1 VHGVHFNLD
10 DVRARA
16 RAAFVGFAVG
26 DALGAPVE
34 FMTAGEIRAHGVHRE
49 MTGGGWLHL
58 KPGRVTDDTEM
69 ALCVARALA
78 EAGTFSLRAV
88 ADRLAEWLKRGPVD
102 VGNTCRR
109 GLRAYIVNGRLE
121 APPGEWDAGNGA
133 AMRVLPVAL
142 RTLGDFELLAEWA
155 VAQGHLT
162 HNHPLS
168 DAGSVL
174 FGKLV
179 QVAVLGLSLGR
190 MRAECRALSDVHRA
204 FAFEPW
210 RGGSSG
216 YVADSVRT
224 VLHHFFLSRGFE
236 DCLVGVVNEGGDA
249 DTNGALAGMLAGAYY
264 GREEIPARWTRRMDP
279 RLLAELDELALRL
292 TEASP
297 LFSTRA
303 EALRLRASGP

>member
-1 VHGVHFNLD
+1 MHGVPLDLD

-16 RAAFVGFAVG
+16 RAAFLGFAVG

-34 FMTAGEIRAHGVHRE
+34 FLTAAEIRARGVHRE

-69 ALCVARALA
+69 ALCVARALV
-78 EAGTFSLRAV
+78 EEGGFSLRAI
-88 ADRLAEWLKRGPVD
+88 ADRLAEWVKRGPID

-109 GLRAYIVNGRLE
+109 GLRAYIVEGRLE

-142 RTLGDFELLAEWA
+142 RTLGDFDLLGGWA

-174 FGKLV
+174 FGKLL
-179 QVAVLGLSLGR
+179 QVAVMGLPLAR
-190 MRAECRALSDVHRA
+190 MRAECDALAAVHRA
-204 FAFEPW
+204 FAFDPW
-210 RGGSSG
+210 RGGCTG
-216 YVADSVRT
+216 YVADSVRL
-224 VLHHFFLSRGFE
+224 VLHHFFRSRGFE
-236 DCLVGVVNEGGDA
+236 ECLVAVVNEGGDA
-249 DTNGALAGMLAGAYY
+249 DTNGALAGMLAGACH
-264 GREEIPARWTRRMDP
+264 GREAIPSRWIRRMDP

-292 TEASP
+292 AEASP
-297 LFSTRA
+297 LFTARA
-303 EALRLRASGP
+303 EAVRLRACGP